1 MEQRYV
7 VILDFSTGTLNIIRL
22 TDEEVEESD
31 KYGDFED
38 FLVTLEGKYGFR
50 LRDCQWM
57 TTECLNVHRYEDGKE
72 VTE

>member
-22 TDEEVEESD
+22 TDEEMEESD

-38 FLVTLEGKYGFR
+38 FLVTLEGK
-50 LRDCQWM
+50 
-57 TTECLNVHRYEDGKE
+57 
-72 VTE
+72 